1 MRFKGYINELSMKKN
16 TSIKLIKTTSHDYQ
30 VEITLE
36 NEEKF
41 LFVAYKEDAIT
52 WEIAFVDSKGSVK
65 IEPKDK
71 GVSLELFAALPKV
84 VEMFIK
90 SKNPSTFFFTSKP
103 EEVSRVKL
111 YTLLAKKIEKSGY
124 IFKKPTL
131 GGEKVFLFDK
141 A

>member
-65 IEPKDK
+65 IEPKDSEPEFM
-71 GVSLELFAALPKV
+71 GESGGLF
-84 VEMFIK
+84 
-90 SKNPSTFFFTSKP
+90 S
-103 EEVSRVKL
+103 
-111 YTLLAKKIEKSGY
+111 
-124 IFKKPTL
+124 
-131 GGEKVFLFDK
+131 D
-141 A
+141 